1 MEADQIFQPE
11 TISRQGERNAWILT
25 GFALIVELLLL
36 WRLSSLPGWTTLLTA
51 FLLFSAV
58 FISLSNWVD
67 RKTILILKPGSIE
80 FQNCLRNISMPWDQ
94 VETVS
99 VVADRWGRRV
109 HVAGAQAN
117 FNFRMV
123 SEIEIQGKIGGKMG
137 FSKGETILKEII
149 NASGLSL
156 VDNKNQDR
164 YYARP

>member
-80 FQNCLRNISMPWDQ
+80 FQNGLRNISMPWDQ